1 VTRAADRLRHRIL
14 VALGDGGNAEMAE
27 RLRLW
32 QQEQYLPASLFG
44 MKGAAHYL
52 GLRDSNTLSM
62 RLRRGHP
69 LQFVAEID
77 GNRITT
83 RDLLDEYVEILPDW
97 DPTGDH
103 AAQEAS

>member
-1 VTRAADRLRHRIL
+1 
-14 VALGDGGNAEMAE
+14 
-27 RLRLW
+27 
-32 QQEQYLPASLFG
+32 
-44 MKGAAHYL
+44 
-52 GLRDSNTLSM
+52 M